1 MAGQLSSFWTLWEF
15 CSVGLGSKGTLFV
28 PSPPSALVRTSLGV
42 FQDPELITAPMSK
55 GREVI
60 VQIYSEKMRRT
71 VDILG
76 SVFEIE
82 LCILGNRD
90 IAKDESVRAGILEL
104 IWGMVLSASSRF
116 WQFRGEIPVG
126 GHCVV

>member
-1 MAGQLSSFWTLWEF
+1 MGVLFRRSGVIGN
-15 CSVGLGSKGTLFV
+15 SVRTV
-28 PSPPSALVRTSLGV
+28 PPSALVRTSLGV

-60 VQIYSEKMRRT
+60 VQIYSEKMRCT

-116 WQFRGEIPVG
+116 WQFRGDIPVG